1 MIDVCLVPVG
11 KMAADTIQEIYS
23 HKSSVILT
31 SRGQNTKMHRM
42 EVLLQYHLLSS
53 LPFTLAS
60 PSPCMGQPE
69 PETFLSCKS
78 VVTKLVL
85 DGGWMGG

>member
-1 MIDVCLVPVG
+1 MKI
-11 KMAADTIQEIYS
+11 T
-23 HKSSVILT
+23 
-31 SRGQNTKMHRM
+31 
-42 EVLLQYHLLSS
+42 HLLSS

-85 DGGWMGG
+85 DGGVGWVDRSQV